1 MKAYIY
7 ELVSLCFPPGITK
20 VLCNAMQTKIIFA
33 RQIKSLILY
42 GFWHQGLNFDNN
54 KRAVPFL
61 PAVRM
66 KIAAVLSATQKILNT

>member
-1 MKAYIY
+1 MK
-7 ELVSLCFPPGITK
+7 
-20 VLCNAMQTKIIFA
+20 TKIIFA
-33 RQIKSLILY
+33 RQIKNFNLY

-66 KIAAVLSATQKILNT
+66 NIAAVLSATQEILNTSNCGH